1 MSLVNLIRTAIS
13 EDLTHQDGESV
24 QIDKIP
30 PLSPAEIDAFGASLP
45 CPLPSDIRELL
56 AFCRGFEGATADVV
70 DFTGQRCNF
79 GHEAIFPHGLPIAG
93 DGFGN
98 FWVVDLLPTSTHWG
112 PIYFA
117 CHDAPVVL
125 LQSPSLE
132 HFLLELF
139 RCNRPP
145 YKSLVNDV
153 HDDRLFNV
161 WRTNPGVIS
170 QADCLGS
177 GDQALRSFASGLA
190 PSFQIVDLR
199 KADVGFGFSWGRYGP
214 DTIVRRCGHL
224 PIFAYQR
231 PAGGLDSFERT

>member
-1 MSLVNLIRTAIS
+1 MSLVNLIRNAIS
-13 EDLTHQDGESV
+13 ENLTSEDGERV
-24 QIDKIP
+24 QISPIP
-30 PLSPAEIDAFGASLP
+30 SLSPSEIDAFAARLP
-45 CPLPSDIRELL
+45 CPLPSEIRELL
-56 AFCRGFEGATADVV
+56 TFCRGFEGTTADVV
-70 DFTGQRCNF
+70 DFTGRRCNF
-79 GHEAIFPHGLPIAG
+79 EHEAIFPHGLPIAA

-98 FWVVDLLPTSTHWG
+98 FWVVDLLPESTHWG

-125 LQSPSLE
+125 LQSPSLD

-145 YKSLVNDV
+145 YTSLVNDV

-161 WRTNPGVIS
+161 WRKNPGVIN

-177 GDQALRSFASGLA
+177 GDPALRSFATELES
-190 PSFQIVDLR
+190 SFQIVDLR
-199 KADVGFGFSWGRYGP
+199 DADVGFGFSWGRYGP
-214 DTIVRRCGHL
+214 DTIVRRFGHL